1 MPRKKFSSSDKVK
14 AVLDALKDPDGI
26 AAYSRRTGI
35 SQTLLYRWQSQMI
48 SNASSLFDKPSK
60 ATKNKIQHLE
70 SQLQRKDKIIAA
82 VTEEAIELKKKH
94 MD

>member
-35 SQTLLYRWQSQMI
+35 SLTLLYRWQSQMI
-48 SNASSLFDKPSK
+48 SNAPSLFDKPSK
-60 ATKNKIQHLE
+60 ATQNKIKHLE
-70 SQLQRKDKIIAA
+70 SELQRKDKIIAA

-94 MD
+94 MG